1 MNFYYFY
8 KIKKFIK
15 KKKKAYAKVN
25 EKKSLAH
32 SLKIIKITSA
42 FSPKVMKNT
51 LGPKLIIKI
60 ITLALPL
67 KVMKKYFSPPAKVKK
82 KNL

>member
-25 EKKSLAH
+25 EKKALA
-32 SLKIIKITSA
+32 LLPKIIKITSA
-42 FSPKVMKNT
+42 LPPKVN
-51 LGPKLIIKI
+51 
-60 ITLALPL
+60 
-67 KVMKKYFSPPAKVKK
+67 KK
-82 KNL
+82 KNLWPSCQR

>member
-25 EKKSLAH
+25 EKK
-32 SLKIIKITSA
+32 
-42 FSPKVMKNT
+42 
-51 LGPKLIIKI
+51 
-60 ITLALPL
+60 
-67 KVMKKYFSPPAKVKK
+67 
-82 KNL
+82 NL

>member
-25 EKKSLAH
+25 EKKSLT
-32 SLKIIKITSA
+32 LLPKIIKITLA
-42 FSPKVMKNT
+42 LSPKVNEKKIFGPSAKDNKNNF
-51 LGPKLIIKI
+51 G
-60 ITLALPL
+60 
-67 KVMKKYFSPPAKVKK
+67 PPAKS
-82 KNL
+82 